1 MLDFELGKSKTF
13 DGPGP
18 GGAVSWLF
26 LAVAGRRKRCGGG
39 AETGM
44 RRGLRFSAER
54 AALVYINS
62 KIWSSCGMGSEGLI
76 RSHSIS
82 KDSRVIVDIS
92 F

>member
-76 RSHSIS
+76 RSHSIR
-82 KDSRVIVDIS
+82 KDSCVIVAIAL
-92 F
+92 